1 MIVPMRIAPRFL
13 DLLLISTLASC
24 LAALLV
30 ALWGCSS
37 AKPTPQKE
45 PIAIT
50 FGEFEAREGVTKPEA
65 ETIREAFATALQNT
79 GRFVIVDRAQMAAVA
94 AEREFQE
101 TQQGVQDQKTKST
114 IKSVRVILSG
124 SVGKLGQDFIFNIK
138 VTDIETTK
146 VDFAVSKR
154 FNGDLADVVDD
165 LLPELADQV
174 AQSMQERGH

>member
-1 MIVPMRIAPRFL
+1 
-13 DLLLISTLASC
+13 
-24 LAALLV
+24 
-30 ALWGCSS
+30 
-37 AKPTPQKE
+37 
-45 PIAIT
+45 
-50 FGEFEAREGVTKPEA
+50 
-65 ETIREAFATALQNT
+65 
-79 GRFVIVDRAQMAAVA
+79 MAAVA

-146 VDFAVSKR
+146 VDFAVSKL